1 MTRRDELNARL
12 EAIKGQRFF
21 LAMKDRWNRDDYRVD
36 DKLSREAMNIK
47 EELKKM

>member
-21 LAMKDRWNRDDYRVD
+21 LAMKDRWNRDDYRLD
-36 DKLSREAMNIK
+36 DKKSREAMNIK
-47 EELKKM
+47 KKKKKM

>member
-1 MTRRDELNARL
+1 MKRREELKARL
-12 EAIKGQRFF
+12 EAIESRRFF
-21 LAMKDRWNRDDYRVD
+21 LAMKDRWNRDDYRLD